1 MKYPTTSKTLLGKLQ
16 SGDAISWD
24 EFYRRYR
31 GIVVAAGKFK
41 GLSDAECEDLM
52 QEVMIR
58 FFKNAST
65 FVFDPSIARFRTYL
79 GKIVTGKIYDTL
91 KSRRNHLPITEP
103 GLENTLPADD
113 GFEQRFEQEWQKLM
127 LEEAEIR
134 LKAKVDA
141 RTFLAYQLFAV
152 QNRPLAEVAAGLK
165 LTANQIYLAKSRCL
179 KHLRSIVEE
188 LKDGEHQGGP
198 GDEI

>member
-31 GIVVAAGKFK
+31 GIVCAAGKFK

-58 FFKNAST
+58 FFKNATT

-79 GKIVTGKIYDTL
+79 GKIVTGKIFDTL
-91 KSRRNHLPITEP
+91 KSRKNHLPLNEP
-103 GLENTLPADD
+103 ELENTMPVDD
-113 GFEQRFEQEWQKLM
+113 GFEQRFEEEWQKLM
-127 LEEAEIR
+127 LEEAETR

-152 QNRPLAEVAAGLK
+152 QNRPLEEVAAGLS

-179 KHLRSIVEE
+179 KHLRTIVDE
-188 LKDGEHQGGP
+188 LKAGETKGGP
-198 GDEI
+198 GHEV

>member
-31 GIVVAAGKFK
+31 GIVFAAGKFK

-58 FFKNAST
+58 FFKNAAT
-65 FVFDPSIARFRTYL
+65 FVFDPGIARFRTYL
-79 GKIVTGKIYDTL
+79 GKIITGKIFDIL
-91 KSRRNHLPITEP
+91 KSRRNHLPLHESDV
-103 GLENTLPADD
+103 ENTIPADD
-113 GFEQRFEQEWQKLM
+113 GLEQRFEQEWRKLM
-127 LEEAEIR
+127 VEEAETR

-141 RTFLAYQLFAV
+141 RTYLAYQLFAV
-152 QNRPLAEVAAGLK
+152 QNRPLDEVAAGLQVS
-165 LTANQIYLAKSRCL
+165 ANQIYLAKSRCL
-179 KHLRSIVEE
+179 KHLSAIVDE
-188 LKDGEHQGGP
+188 LKADEDNGGP
-198 GDEI
+198 GHEV